1 MSLIQRSL
9 HVYMF
14 LCVFVC
20 VCVCSHSMI
29 WEAHDIMDL
38 WCVCLHHVSRDGILV
53 WETIWFSEKHRR
65 FWNLRQDL
73 RLNLVLMASEHA
85 LSSSFTFYTI
95 RKEMATHSSILAWRI
110 PWTEELGRLQS
121 TGSQRV
127 GYEWVTSLSLSCLTW
142 RRKWQHTP
150 VLLPGESHGQ
160 RSLAGHG
167 PWGRRESDTTE
178 VTKHACTHASLGQG
192 DLLLIWPWPLCTED
206 WLKEG
211 WLGYPGSLP
220 SLNHSPLETW
230 LKQSVLFWG
239 HFSAFPWLCPPLSLV
254 PKSEHLEAQVTC
266 LCIHPVSTGSPSL
279 LFLKWSRASI
289 ILK

>member
-53 WETIWFSEKHRR
+53 RETIWFSEKHRR

-127 GYEWVTSLSLSCLTW
+127 GYDWVTSLQGDNSSLREFQKMKASNNVLSCFSCVWLFETLW
-142 RRKWQHTP
+142 TVACQAPLSMGFSRQEYWGVFP
-150 VLLPGESHGQ
+150 GPPPGDLPYPGIKPESLW
-160 RSLAGHG
+160 SPTLAG
-167 PWGRRESDTTE
+167 RFFTT
-178 VTKHACTHASLGQG
+178 
-192 DLLLIWPWPLCTED
+192 
-206 WLKEG
+206 
-211 WLGYPGSLP
+211 
-220 SLNHSPLETW
+220 
-230 LKQSVLFWG
+230 
-239 HFSAFPWLCPPLSLV
+239 
-254 PKSEHLEAQVTC
+254 
-266 LCIHPVSTGSPSL
+266 STT
-279 LFLKWSRASI
+279 
-289 ILK
+289 

>member
-53 WETIWFSEKHRR
+53 RETIWFSEKHRR

-127 GYEWVTSLSLSCLTW
+127 GYDWVTLLQTEYLKNYGQKFVTLYRRQWSKPSPKKRNAKRKNGCL
-142 RRKWQHTP
+142 RRPYK
-150 VLLPGESHGQ
+150 
-160 RSLAGHG
+160 
-167 PWGRRESDTTE
+167 
-178 VTKHACTHASLGQG
+178 
-192 DLLLIWPWPLCTED
+192 
-206 WLKEG
+206 
-211 WLGYPGSLP
+211 
-220 SLNHSPLETW
+220 
-230 LKQSVLFWG
+230 
-239 HFSAFPWLCPPLSLV
+239 
-254 PKSEHLEAQVTC
+254 
-266 LCIHPVSTGSPSL
+266 
-279 LFLKWSRASI
+279 
-289 ILK
+289 